1 MTEPILVVDFGTS
14 GTAAALVLGNQ
25 VRLVKEPASGQAR
38 WPSSVCLDGDGFV
51 VGTVA
56 ERRKRSLPRRYVD
69 GPRRAVDADA
79 SIWLGDREITG
90 SEALVAYL
98 VAIKGDAERFYGGQV
113 DRLTL
118 TVPAGYQV
126 PDPRRERLIAIGE
139 QAGFRDVELVTDAVC
154 AVLDPETGPA
164 VPDGALVLVCDLGST
179 WCVTLA
185 RRQGDEVIPLESE
198 TSAAGRELD
207 AQLIN
212 GLRVEGQ
219 AWLEPLLRAEGDAGL
234 RAYYEAVDF
243 IRRLK
248 HQLSDSVE
256 VEDHLTP
263 LAPPFRLN
271 RGWLEAV
278 ADPGLRWVVTTCRA
292 LVARAGVSPD
302 DIAGVILVGG
312 AARMP
317 AVAPLLHGA
326 LALPVRWPTEPEL
339 AVVRGA
345 ATWAMSAATRVVP
358 AELPKWRVEPLAWE
372 IPGGRARLLRW
383 LVEEG
388 EPYSAGACLA
398 QIGTLDDRVF
408 DLTAVHEG
416 TLLDR
421 RVRPGDTVE
430 MTLVAAASKSSVALV
445 DDPPAKM
452 YELWA
457 AGTWLVSPDGRT
469 LVECAETTGEI
480 RFHQIADGAV
490 TAQFRPEVDA
500 GRPHHGRAYVSPD
513 GRLTLAAWD
522 NDGRFSIW
530 DVESGRSLSRFQDG
544 GGPHKVLVNEALW
557 RLTAEG
563 QGKVSAGRYQ
573 RTVTTMWDLRTGAR
587 VEKLTDPDWQ
597 RRHPGFQER
606 SVRDG
611 FGVKVDSP
619 DGRLRAIGDSGTVT
633 LREATTDRELFRAV
647 EAQVRAVRTAFS
659 ADGRYLIASWDF
671 GERSR
676 VDVWE
681 I

>member
-51 VGTVA
+51 IGTVA

-79 SIWLGDREITG
+79 SIWLGDLEITG
-90 SEALVAYL
+90 REALVAYL

-126 PDPRRERLIAIGE
+126 PDPRREQLIAIGE
-139 QAGFRDVELVTDAVC
+139 EAGFRDVELVTDAVC
-154 AVLDPETGPA
+154 AVLDPESA
-164 VPDGALVLVCDLGST
+164 AVVPDGALVFVCDLGST

-207 AQLIN
+207 AHLIN
-212 GLRVEGQ
+212 GLRVDGQ

-243 IRRLK
+243 VRRLK

-278 ADPGLRWVVTTCRA
+278 VDPSLRWIITTCRA
-292 LVARAGVSPD
+292 LVSRAGVAQEEL
-302 DIAGVILVGG
+302 AGVIAVGG

-317 AVAPLLHGA
+317 VVAPFLHSA
-326 LALPVRWPTEPEL
+326 LSLPVRCPVEPEL

-345 ATWAMSAATRVVP
+345 ATWAMSAAARVVP

-383 LVEEG
+383 LVAEG
-388 EPYSAGACLA
+388 EAYPAGARLA

-416 TLLDR
+416 TLLDQ
-421 RVRPGDTVE
+421 RVRTGQVVE
-430 MTLVAAASKSSVALV
+430 TTLVAAASKSSAALA
-445 DDPPAKM
+445 DDPPAKA
-452 YELWA
+452 YELSA
-457 AGTWLVSPDGRT
+457 AGAWLLSPDGRV
-469 LVECAETTGEI
+469 LVECVETTGEL
-480 RFHQIADGAV
+480 RFHQIADGAE
-490 TAQFRPEVDA
+490 TGRFRPEPGD
-500 GRPHHGRAYVSPD
+500 GRPYQGRAYVGPD
-513 GRLTLAAWD
+513 GRLALVVWD
-522 NDGRFSIW
+522 DEGRFSTW

-587 VEKLTDPDWQ
+587 IEKLTDSDWQ
-597 RRHPGFQER
+597 RRHPGFHAR
-606 SVRDG
+606 SMRDG
-611 FGVKVDSP
+611 FAVKVDSP
-619 DGRLRAIGDSGTVT
+619 DGRLRAIGDNGIVT
-633 LREATTDRELFRAV
+633 LREATTDRELFRT
-647 EAQVRAVRTAFS
+647 AQPQARAVRTAFS
-659 ADGRYLIASWDF
+659 ADGRHLLASWDL